1 MLRLMG
7 ASLIAGVAVLAAAL
21 GTAWLFDARATE
33 GGRVL
38 AASLADRDADTA
50 ARPLEDCNAEVL
62 TRPHIVLTQIGE
74 PGAAAPVCNLR
85 VRGNEHLWRVMA
97 DAGIVGIDSCQFAIG
112 RNGDRATLH
121 DINGCTFGI
130 WRDDDIVRLRDLL
143 GSCLADQSSDVAVF
157 EARVVH
163 GSDDLSNTLVRPLL
177 THCPPI

>member
-1 MLRLMG
+1 MLRLLG
-7 ASLIAGVAVLAAAL
+7 AILVAGFAVLAAAL
-21 GTAWLFDARATE
+21 GAAWLLEARATD
-33 GGRVL
+33 GGREL
-38 AASLADRDADTA
+38 AAALATRDADFA
-50 ARPLEDCNAEVL
+50 SRPLVDCTAEVL
-62 TRPHIVLTQIGE
+62 IRPHIVVTQIADS
-74 PGAAAPVCNLR
+74 AAAPVCSLR
-85 VRGNEHLWRVMA
+85 VTGDEHLWRVMA

-163 GSDDLSNTLVRPLL
+163 GSNDLSNTLVRPLL